1 LRASTTAPDERSSD
15 GVKATLILCIHNHQP
30 VGNLPGVF
38 EFACRDAYLPFLD
51 AIERFPG
58 IKLALHNT
66 GPLLEWYE
74 KHEPS
79 YIERLRALVDRGQ
92 VEILTGAFY
101 EPILCGI
108 PERDAAGQIAKMSD
122 YIESTFGVT
131 PRGMWLAERVWEP
144 RLAKTIAEAG
154 VDYVP
159 LDDYEFRLAGIEDE
173 DLTGYYVTEEQGVPL
188 RIFPISKHL
197 RYAIPFREPEETVA
211 HLRGLAERGTGL
223 MALFGDD
230 GEKFGVW
237 PGTHSH
243 VYMGGWLERFFGTL
257 EENSD
262 WLTTSTFAEYV
273 DREPPRG
280 RAHLPTASYPE
291 MMEWALPTPARQS
304 YEGMLARLEKE
315 GTLPE
320 WGPFLSGG
328 IWKGFQAKYDES
340 NVMARKMYRVSD
352 KVASQQRAN
361 DLLRGAE
368 SHPSIRT
375 AGGREDDPV
384 VDVGLVA
391 RARNELW
398 KGQCNCAYWHGVF
411 GGLYLPHLRSAIYR
425 HLIRAENLLD
435 SFRGETWDAVEVVD
449 HDLDGNAEIVLES
462 HWANVF
468 IAPARGGTIFELD
481 SREAEVNFLATMSR
495 YDEAYHHSVAED
507 CGDEDCDVRT
517 IHGAARAKEDG
528 LEALAG
534 VDSVPRRSAVD
545 RFYAPGTT
553 AAEVAGGTVAD
564 VGTFADGRCEFEL
577 RRDGSAVG
585 VVLRQDGSLSAANGR
600 ARLSVEKHVWLLPD
614 GAVRVDYELAAGD
627 DANIVFAP
635 EWNLAFLTASTDYL
649 RLSHEGYRRKD
660 AGKLWEFPESRGIAF
675 LDRLSGRAL
684 RFTFEPAG
692 GLWTWPLETASQS
705 EGGLERVFQGV
716 TVVANW
722 PVVLT
727 AGSRASCSMTLAV
740 EPLEEEE

>member
-1 LRASTTAPDERSSD
+1 M
-15 GVKATLILCIHNHQP
+15 KATLILCIHNHQP

-38 EFACRDAYLPFLD
+38 EHAYRDAYLPFLE
-51 AIERFPG
+51 AIEKFPG

-74 KHEPS
+74 ENEPS
-79 YIERLRALVDRGQ
+79 YIERVGALVDRGQ

-108 PERDAAGQIAKMSD
+108 PERDAAGQIAKMND
-122 YIESTFGVT
+122 YIESTFAVK

-144 RLAKTIAEAG
+144 RLAKTIADAG

-159 LDDYEFRLAGIEDE
+159 LDDYEFRLAGVEDD
-173 DLTGYYVTEEQGVPL
+173 DLTGYYVTEQQGVPL
-188 RIFPISKHL
+188 RVFPISKRL
-197 RYAIPFREPEETVA
+197 RYVIPFQEPEETVA
-211 HLRGLAERGTGL
+211 HLRGLAERGPGL
-223 MALFGDD
+223 MAVFGDD

-237 PGTHSH
+237 PGTHTH
-243 VYMGGWLERFFGTL
+243 VFTDGWLERFFETL
-257 EENSD
+257 EANAD

-291 MMEWALPTPARQS
+291 MMEWALPTPARRS
-304 YEGMLARLEKE
+304 YEGLLARLEKD

-340 NVMARKMYRVSD
+340 NVMTRKMYRVSD

-361 DLLRGAE
+361 DLLRETG
-368 SHPSIRT
+368 SDPSL
-375 AGGREDDPV
+375 AAVGGRADGPV
-384 VDVGLVA
+384 VDAMVVA
-391 RARNELW
+391 KARNELW

-435 SFRGETWDAVEVVD
+435 SVRGETWDAVEVID

-481 SREAEVNFLATMSR
+481 AREAEVNFLATMSR
-495 YDEAYHHSVAED
+495 YDEAYHHSIVDD
-507 CGDEDCDVRT
+507 CETNDCEVQT
-517 IHGAARAKEDG
+517 IHGTTHAKEDG
-528 LEALAG
+528 LEKLAG
-534 VDSVPRRSAVD
+534 VDRAPRRSAVD
-545 RFYAPGTT
+545 RFFAAGT
-553 AAEVAGGTVAD
+553 AAGEAAAGTAAD
-564 VGTFADGRCEFEL
+564 VGTFAEGPCGFEL
-577 RRDGSAVG
+577 RRDGGAVG
-585 VVLRQDGSLSAANGR
+585 VVLRQDGAVATADR
-600 ARLSVEKHVWLLPD
+600 DARLSLEKHVWLLPD
-614 GAVRVDYELAAGD
+614 GAVRVDYELTAGD
-627 DANIVFAP
+627 DVQALFAP
-635 EWNLAFLTASTDYL
+635 EWNLAFLTGSTEYL
-649 RLSHEGYRRKD
+649 HLSHEGSRRKD
-660 AGKLWEFPESRGIAF
+660 AGRLWDFPESEGITF
-675 LDRLSGRAL
+675 RDRLSGQAL
-684 RFTFEPAG
+684 KLTFEPVG
-692 GLWTWPLETASQS
+692 GLWTWPLETVSQS

-716 TVVANW
+716 TVTANW
-722 PVVLT
+722 PIELK
-727 AGSRASCSMTLAV
+727 AGARARFSVMLAI
-740 EPLEEEE
+740 EPIEEGE